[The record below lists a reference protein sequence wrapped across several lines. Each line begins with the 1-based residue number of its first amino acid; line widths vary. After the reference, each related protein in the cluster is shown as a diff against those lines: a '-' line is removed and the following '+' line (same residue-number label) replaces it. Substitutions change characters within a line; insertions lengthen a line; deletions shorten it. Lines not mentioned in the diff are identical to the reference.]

1 MVSAVLFPM
10 TGMFNSKIVAN
21 NISIIGKEVG
31 AVKLTGEDVSNIK
44 EVGQRGNVLELMS
57 RSLCPS
63 IFGHEFIK
71 KALIMQLLGT
81 SYPYSSHIHILSSLI
96 VLYLVTLSTHPINT
110 SYQPNLLSHPFNTFY
125 QHTMSTNPVI
135 PSLIPLSGGCERNL
149 ENGTHL
155 RGDINVMMV
164 GDPSTAKSQLL
175 RAVMDIAPLAIS
187 TTGR

>member
-1 MVSAVLFPM
+1 M
-10 TGMFNSKIVAN
+10 TTALLYCYPIGMFNSKIVAN

-81 SYPYSSHIHILSSLI
+81 FYPH
-96 VLYLVTLSTHPINT
+96 TLSTHSVLHSI
-110 SYQPNLLSHPFNTFY
+110 
-125 QHTMSTNPVI
+125 
-135 PSLIPLSGGCERNL
+135 
-149 ENGTHL
+149 
-155 RGDINVMMV
+155 
-164 GDPSTAKSQLL
+164 
-175 RAVMDIAPLAIS
+175 
-187 TTGR
+187 

>member
-96 VLYLVTLSTHPINT
+96 VLYLVNT
-110 SYQPNLLSHPFNTFY
+110 ICQRTLLSHPFNTFY
-125 QHTMSTNPVI
+125 QHILSTNPVI
-135 PSLIPLSGGCERNL
+135 PSLIPSSGGCERNL